1 MRTIERRARPCRR
14 ARHAQRGFTYVGL
27 LILVAVLGLVAALTI
42 RVGALWQ
49 RAARE
54 AQLLEI
60 GAQFSDALRAY
71 ADATPAGQLPQPPNL
86 AALLLD
92 PRFPT
97 PHRYLRKIFAD
108 PITGSTDW
116 GITYVTT
123 NKGVLEVYSRS
134 SATPLKAGHFDEQFG
149 TFGGKTHYYDWR
161 FSAATAT
168 PVVLPSTP
176 TPGSGPGTPV
186 DDSMN
191 NPFGNAFGG
200 PQSPSN
206 VSNSPNANVGNTA
219 LGGNNFG
226 SSFNS
231 PQNNSFGSAPENPSG
246 NASAGSPP
254 SASPFSSSPA
264 PQSKTDF

>member
-1 MRTIERRARPCRR
+1 MRRRRSSRQ
-14 ARHAQRGFTYVGL
+14 AQGGFTYVGL

-42 RVGALWQ
+42 KVGALWQ
-49 RAARE
+49 RASRE

-134 SATPLKAGHFDEQFG
+134 SAAPLKTGHFDEQFG

-168 PVVLPSTP
+168 PVILPSTP
-176 TPGSGPGTPV
+176 TPGAGPGTPV
-186 DDSMN
+186 DDSIN
-191 NPFGNAFGG
+191 NPLGNAFGG
-200 PQSPSN
+200 PQGL
-206 VSNSPNANVGNTA
+206 SNSPNANVGNTN

-226 SSFNS
+226 GSINS
-231 PQNNSFGSAPENPSG
+231 PQSDLSGNSSG
-246 NASAGSPP
+246 NASGGSPP
-254 SASPFSSSPA
+254 PASPFSSLPTSQPN
-264 PQSKTDF
+264 PPF

>member
-1 MRTIERRARPCRR
+1 MRTIDRPRCKRRSPRSL
-14 ARHAQRGFTYVGL
+14 HGQYGFTYVGL
-27 LILVAVLGLVAALTI
+27 LILVAVLGLVGAMTI

-54 AQLLEI
+54 AQLMEI

-123 NKGVLEVYSRS
+123 GKGVLEVYSRS
-134 SATPLKAGHFDEQFG
+134 SAAPLKTAHFDEQFG
-149 TFGGKTHYYDWR
+149 TFSGKTHYYDWR

-168 PVVLPSTP
+168 PDVMPSIP
-176 TPGSGPGTPV
+176 TPDPASGPG
-186 DDSMN
+186 
-191 NPFGNAFGG
+191 A
-200 PQSPSN
+200 
-206 VSNSPNANVGNTA
+206 
-219 LGGNNFG
+219 
-226 SSFNS
+226 
-231 PQNNSFGSAPENPSG
+231 
-246 NASAGSPP
+246 PP
-254 SASPFSSSPA
+254 SSLTPF
-264 PQSKTDF
+264 

>member
-1 MRTIERRARPCRR
+1 MRTIDRPPRK
-14 ARHAQRGFTYVGL
+14 RHGRHGGQSLQGQRGFTYVGL
-27 LILVAVLGLVAALTI
+27 LILVAVLGLVGAMTI
-42 RVGALWQ
+42 RVGALRQ

-54 AQLLEI
+54 VQLMEI

-123 NKGVLEVYSRS
+123 GKGVLEVYSRS
-134 SATPLKAGHFDEQFG
+134 SATPLKTAHFDEQFG
-149 TFGGKTHYYDWR
+149 TFSGTTHYYDWR

-168 PVVLPSTP
+168 PDVMPSIP
-176 TPGSGPGTPV
+176 TPDPASGPGAT
-186 DDSMN
+186 
-191 NPFGNAFGG
+191 
-200 PQSPSN
+200 
-206 VSNSPNANVGNTA
+206 
-219 LGGNNFG
+219 
-226 SSFNS
+226 
-231 PQNNSFGSAPENPSG
+231 
-246 NASAGSPP
+246 PP
-254 SASPFSSSPA
+254 SPTPF
-264 PQSKTDF
+264 

>member
-1 MRTIERRARPCRR
+1 MVAKRRPPHTQA
-14 ARHAQRGFTYVGL
+14 GFTYVGL
-27 LILVAVLGLVAALTI
+27 LILVAVLGLLAALTI
-42 RVGALWQ
+42 QVGALWQ

-116 GITYVTT
+116 GIRYITT
-123 NKGVLEVYSRS
+123 DKGVLEVYSRS
-134 SATPLKAGHFDEQFG
+134 SATPLKTAHFDEPFG
-149 TFGGKTHYYDWR
+149 TFAGKTHYYDWR

-176 TPGSGPGTPV
+176 LPASGPGAPL
-186 DDSMN
+186 DDSLN
-191 NPFGNAFGG
+191 NPLGNAFGSAFG
-200 PQSPSN
+200 
-206 VSNSPNANVGNTA
+206 NSSGNAFGNSSNANSG
-219 LGGNNFG
+219 
-226 SSFNS
+226 
-231 PQNNSFGSAPENPSG
+231 NPSG
-246 NASAGSPP
+246 NSPGGL
-254 SASPFSSSPA
+254 SSSPLS
-264 PQSKTDF
+264 PSPTTPPFP